1 MIFLDKICI
10 PFKYENEF
18 NGVNKI
24 VKEFDINFIQVTD
37 GINSKTSNIT
47 ALLDFVRKNKDKNI
61 NISFPHEISISAL
74 ELVNEIHKNI
84 YVRLS
89 VEQIGSVAELKKNN
103 IKFFFDSA
111 ISAYNYSMLES
122 LLSLGISQLY
132 ISDDLCYN
140 MDEVIKTVR
149 EKNVKLRC
157 ILNRI
162 PSTALDKGI
171 NEKSMIYRPEDLPL
185 LDKYFSCFEF
195 DCGEPYDLAKF
206 DVLFRTFFR
215 KGKWNGNLQEL
226 NPDVAFRFDDRF
238 IIPEYTVNKLNCERR
253 CCSHYNNGCKKCKQ
267 FLDLQTMLIQKK
279 IRLTGGDSH

>member
-18 NGVNKI
+18 NGVNKT
-24 VKEFDINFIQVTD
+24 VKEFDINFIQITN
-37 GINSKTSNIT
+37 GIDSKNSNMTT
-47 ALLDFVRKNKDKNI
+47 LLDFVRKNKDKNI
-61 NISFPHEISISAL
+61 NISFPHEISMSAL
-74 ELVNEIHKNI
+74 ELANEVHKNI

-89 VEQIGSVAELKKNN
+89 VEQIGNVAELKKNN

-140 MDEVIKTVR
+140 MDEVIKIT
-149 EKNVKLRC
+149 KAKKVKLRC
-157 ILNRI
+157 ILNRV

-185 LDKYFSCFEF
+185 LEKYFSCFEF
-195 DCGEPYDLAKF
+195 DCGEPYDWAKF

-226 NPDVAFRFDDRF
+226 NPDVTFRFDDRF
-238 IIPEYTVNKLNCERR
+238 VIPEYTANKLNCERR
-253 CCSHYNNGCKKCKQ
+253 CCSHYSNSCKKCEQ
-267 FLDLQTMLIQKK
+267 FLNLQTMLIQKK

>member
-1 MIFLDKICI
+1 MISLDKVCV

-18 NGVNKI
+18 NGVNKT
-24 VKEFDINFIQVTD
+24 VREFDINFIQVTD
-37 GINSKTSNIT
+37 GVDSKTSNIT
-47 ALLDFVRKNKDKNI
+47 TLLDFVRKNKDKNI
-61 NISFPHEISISAL
+61 NISFPHEISMSAL

-89 VEQIGSVAELKKNN
+89 AEQIGSVAELKKNN
-103 IKFFFDSA
+103 IKFFFDSTV
-111 ISAYNYSMLES
+111 SAYNYSMLES

-140 MDEVIKTVR
+140 MDEVAKIARK
-149 EKNVKLRC
+149 KNVKLRC

-171 NEKSMIYRPEDLPL
+171 NEKSMIYRPQDLPL
-185 LDKYFSCFEF
+185 LYEYFDCFEF
-195 DCGEPYDLAKF
+195 DCGEPYDWAKF

-238 IIPEYTVNKLNCERR
+238 IFPEYTANKINCERR
-253 CCSHYNNGCKKCKQ
+253 CCSHYGNSCKKCKQ
-267 FLDLQTMLIQKK
+267 YLNLHSMLIQKK